1 MIVKYNH
8 QMKREKLTTP
18 GTITA
23 PSTVILTSSVETP
36 GGATGGEDVQ
46 PRSLT
51 LVGNH
56 LTFLE
61 LVVIGEDPVGRHET
75 ASKRVTVLF

>member
-1 MIVKYNH
+1 MIVKYNKI
-8 QMKREKLTTP
+8 KREKLTTP

-36 GGATGGEDVQ
+36 GGATRAEDVQ
-46 PRSLT
+46 PWSLT

-61 LVVIGEDPVGRHET
+61 LVVVGEDPVGRHET